1 MSRVTTNT
9 ITLQYAIQQAKGT
22 LGGSPSWKL
31 LEPNGSIEFG
41 ATIDTTPRSPIS
53 KNRQRRKGT
62 ITDLDSSTAFDAD
75 LTMDSLLDFA
85 PSFCFV
91 TAENADLVWQG
102 ADVDGSGVFT
112 IPAATA
118 AQAAK
123 LQWVTGA
130 EASLVYASGYANA
143 ANNGMHVLTADT
155 ASSGT
160 SITCGGSSTVA
171 ETAPANSKL
180 QVAGIR
186 ASAGDISLSVSSGV
200 GTLASAA
207 DIDFTTLGLTVGQFV
222 HVGGLTSTNQF
233 GSTAAADGTRS
244 VGYARITAI
253 AASALTLD
261 KLSTLLVASDGTD
274 DGNAGTNIA
283 VDILFGQ
290 FIRNVSVDASEY
302 AENYIQFELYS
313 PDLFLD
319 STPSY
324 PDGCE
329 YALDNLANE
338 MQLSWPGQDKAT
350 VTFAFVGTD
359 TEDPVNNNSRKTNA
373 DSAIE
378 PLETSAFNTS
388 SEFVRLRITDTD
400 ETGLTTDFKDF
411 TLTLGNNVTPEKVL
425 GTLGAAYINVG
436 NFEVTLEGTVLFSNA
451 AVPARIRSNTTVTFD
466 CIMKND
472 DGGFALDIPSM
483 TLGSGGRDYPTNES
497 VTLSLTGLA
506 FQDTALGTSLGVST
520 FPALPA

>member
-9 ITLQYAIQQAKGT
+9 ITLQYAIQSAKGT
-22 LGGSPSWKL
+22 LGGSPTWKL

-41 ATIDTTPRSPIS
+41 STISTTPRSPIS

-62 ITDLDSSTAFDAD
+62 ITDLDSTTSFDAD

-102 ADVDGSGVFT
+102 AAVDGSGVFT
-112 IPAATA
+112 IPAATS

-123 LQWVTGA
+123 LQWVTGE
-130 EASLVYASGYANA
+130 EATLVYASGYTNA
-143 ANNGMHVLTADT
+143 ANNGIHVLSADT
-155 ASSGT
+155 GAAGT
-160 SITCGGSSTVA
+160 SITCGGSSTVS
-171 ETAPANSKL
+171 ETPPANAKL
-180 QVAGIR
+180 QVCGMRFA
-186 ASAGDISLSVSSGV
+186 ANDLTLTVSSGV
-200 GTLASAA
+200 ATLTTGDA
-207 DIDFTTLGLTVGQFV
+207 DFRTLGLTVGQFI
-222 HVGGLTSTNQF
+222 HIGGTASANQYA
-233 GSTAAADGTRS
+233 TAGT
-244 VGYARITAI
+244 GYGRITAI
-253 AASALTLD
+253 NELTMTLD
-261 KLSTLLVASDGTD
+261 KLTSTLVTD
-274 DGNAGTNIA
+274 TGSGKSIDL
-283 VDILFGQ
+283 LFGQ

-319 STPSY
+319 STPSN

-338 MQLSWPGQDKAT
+338 MQMSWPGQDKAT
-350 VTFAFVGTD
+350 VTFGFVGTD
-359 TEDPVNNNSRKTNA
+359 TEDPVNDASRKTNA

-388 SEFVRLRITDTD
+388 SEFVRLRVTDTD
-400 ETGLTTDFKDF
+400 ETGLTTDFKDY
-411 TLTLGNNVTPEKVL
+411 TLTLSNNVTPEKIL
-425 GTLGAAYINVG
+425 GTLGAAYINLG

-451 AVPARIRSNTTVTFD
+451 AVPARIRANTTVTFD
-466 CIMKND
+466 AIMKND

-497 VTLSLTGLA
+497 VTISMTGLA
-506 FQDTALGTSLGVST
+506 YQDTTLGTSLGIST
-520 FPALPA
+520 FPVLPA